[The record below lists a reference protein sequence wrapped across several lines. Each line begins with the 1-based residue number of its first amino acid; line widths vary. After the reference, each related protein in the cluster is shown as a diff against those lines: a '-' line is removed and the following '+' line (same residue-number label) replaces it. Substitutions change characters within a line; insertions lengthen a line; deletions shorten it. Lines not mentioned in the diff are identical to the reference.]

1 MKSRTKNADS
11 GQSIIEV
18 IVALSLVLVVIV
30 GLVTVTTRSIKN
42 SSFARDQRIATKYAQ
57 ESLENNRKLKEDD
70 PNTFWQKTGVETETL
85 GRFTR
90 TITYFST
97 DANTMQITV
106 LVTWQDSQGE
116 HQSSLET
123 SLTKWK

>member
-1 MKSRTKNADS
+1 MKFSIKNANS

-18 IVALSLVLVVIV
+18 IVALSLVIVVIV
-30 GLVTVTTRSIKN
+30 GLITVTTRSIKN
-42 SSFARDQRIATKYAQ
+42 SSFARDQRTATKYAQ
-57 ESLENNRKLKEDD
+57 ESLENSRKLKEDD
-70 PNTFWQKTGVETETL
+70 PNTFWQKTGEEEEIID
-85 GRFTR
+85 RFTR
-90 TITYFST
+90 TITYSLV

-106 LVTWQDSQGE
+106 LVTWEDNQGE

>member
-1 MKSRTKNADS
+1 MKLRIRNTDS

-18 IVALSLVLVVIV
+18 IIALSLVVVVIV

-42 SSFARDQRIATKYAQ
+42 SSFARDQRTATKYAQ
-57 ESLENNRKLKEDD
+57 ESLENNRKLKGDD
-70 PNTFWQKTGVETETL
+70 PNTFWQKTGAETETL

-90 TITYFST
+90 TVTYSLT

-106 LVTWQDSQGE
+106 LVTWQDNQGE

-123 SLTKWK
+123 SLTKWE

>member
-1 MKSRTKNADS
+1 MKFRVKNTNS

-18 IVALSLVLVVIV
+18 IIALSLVVVVIV
-30 GLVTVTTRSIKN
+30 GLITVTTRSIKN
-42 SSFARDQRIATKYAQ
+42 SSFARDQRMATKYAQ
-57 ESLENNRKLKEDD
+57 ESLENSRKLKEDD
-70 PNTFWQKTGVETETL
+70 PNAFWQKTGAETETL

-90 TITYFST
+90 TITYSLIAA
-97 DANTMQITV
+97 DTMQIIA
-106 LVTWQDSQGE
+106 LVTWQDNQGE